1 MDHDVEVDDDDD
13 DDDLGVRSTCGQPIT
28 DVECG
33 HDCCCFQFEVGI
45 RDTNAWLLLRNA
57 KRLKDSKR
65 NDGATKVLLMM
76 LLKWW
81 MEGAE
86 EGRTDDEKRTRVN
99 CEKR

>member
-1 MDHDVEVDDDDD
+1 MLIPYDSNSSRISPTRIELTSGRVANNRVDHDVEVDDDDD

-57 KRLKDSKR
+57 KIP
-65 NDGATKVLLMM
+65 V
-76 LLKWW
+76 
-81 MEGAE
+81 
-86 EGRTDDEKRTRVN
+86 
-99 CEKR
+99 